1 MIGENSSDFLNF
13 VREMRG
19 FGEFEGVLLW
29 RNNRVLAA
37 KKSPKIKSV
46 SEDLSATEMV
56 VSILERTTQTV
67 TICHAFELLRKA
79 RQLVTDCHRFKV
91 GDKLSPPLQ
100 KKRSLKRLGG
110 RVGFGDLP
118 YYD

>member
-1 MIGENSSDFLNF
+1 MQIYEEKSAEFVDFASDLLC
-13 VREMRG
+13 

-67 TICHAFELLRKA
+67 SICHAFGVPKCK
-79 RQLVTDCHRFKV
+79 QL
-91 GDKLSPPLQ
+91 
-100 KKRSLKRLGG
+100 
-110 RVGFGDLP
+110 
-118 YYD
+118 

>member
-1 MIGENSSDFLNF
+1 MYMQKNEIFLNF
-13 VREMRG
+13 VWDLLC

-67 TICHAFELLRKA
+67 SICHAFGVPKCK
-79 RQLVTDCHRFKV
+79 QL
-91 GDKLSPPLQ
+91 
-100 KKRSLKRLGG
+100 
-110 RVGFGDLP
+110 
-118 YYD
+118 